1 MVEPL
6 SIAVLTGAAL
16 TEGIKFLYG
25 QADAILKR
33 RADAKR
39 AAARGVETR
48 AEPVPVQT
56 PDVIEGRLQPVRVDP
71 DAAEELADVLKD
83 LRRRLE
89 DYAQGYETPPDG
101 DLGVLR
107 ATQELRDAIED
118 VIGQRITFR
127 GENRDSSG
135 TPVVTGRL
143 TAREI
148 RGRAAAVDV
157 GEMRSG
163 SVQGNVEADVIS
175 DGGEA
180 TGVRISKLGH

>member
-6 SIAVLTGAAL
+6 SIAVLTGVAL

-33 RADAKR
+33 RAETR
-39 AAARGVETR
+39 QAAARGEETQ
-48 AEPVPVQT
+48 AEPMPVRT
-56 PDVIEGRLQPVRVDP
+56 PDVVEGRLEPIRIDP

-89 DYAQGYETPPDG
+89 DYAQGFETPRDG
-101 DLGVLR
+101 DLDVLR

-127 GENRDSSG
+127 GENRDASG

-143 TAREI
+143 TAQEI
-148 RGRAAAVDV
+148 RGRASAVDV
-157 GEMRSG
+157 GDMRSG
-163 SVQGNVEADVIS
+163 SVQGNLEADMIS

-180 TGVRISKLGH
+180 SGVRITKLGH

>member
-6 SIAVLTGAAL
+6 SIAVLTGVAL

-25 QADAILKR
+25 QSDAILKR
-33 RADAKR
+33 RAETR
-39 AAARGVETR
+39 QAAARGEETP
-48 AEPVPVQT
+48 AELIPVQT
-56 PDVIEGRLQPVRVDP
+56 PDVIEGRLQPIRIDP

-89 DYAQGYETPPDG
+89 DYAQGYETPSDG
-101 DLGVLR
+101 NLDVLR
-107 ATQELRDAIED
+107 ATQELRNAIED

-127 GENRDSSG
+127 GENRASSG

-143 TAREI
+143 IAQEI
-148 RGRAAAVDV
+148 EGRAAAVYVEDA
-157 GEMRSG
+157 RSG
-163 SVQGNVEADVIS
+163 RVDGELKADKVS

-180 TGVRISKLGH
+180 SAVRITKLGH